1 MQIYRVAAAL
11 AAASI
16 SCGQSASAQTTPAP
30 AASVAAPLRTDGDAE
45 AMLTQNRVV
54 APTAAP
60 AIPPVPAVAT
70 RYPAPAAGLGPR
82 VGRYFQSRWAEDW
95 SGLRDRPDA
104 APRDLFDP
112 VKYIPIAGDG
122 AIYATLSG
130 ENRVRLNYV
139 TDPGLR
145 RGRDQ
150 DQFLVRT
157 VIGADLHL
165 GRHLRVF
172 GEVNSAQVFG
182 ANPLAITPNQ
192 RNALVVQQIFAE
204 ARGTIGDTLL
214 GARVG
219 RQEFMDGPPILIN
232 ARPAPN
238 VYSVLD
244 GVRLSIN
251 GATAR
256 ATLFS
261 FDTVTLGLRTLDD
274 PTNRDEGIDG
284 ATTSFVIPPIGAARL
299 FFDPFVF
306 RYHKTAQRW
315 GPTVGRERRAFYGA
329 RVWGTIGDGSIDI
342 TALGQGGSF
351 AGRDID
357 AKAVFANFGYLLD
370 KGALHPRVGLHVDI
384 TSGGGAYGT
393 GPLRNFNYFYAPAPY
408 FSWGVFFGPTNLKTF
423 APNFRITPAKGL
435 SLTTEVEWLR
445 RSNEFDAVYNNAGS
459 PYAGTQRVR
468 GKDVGT
474 LLRADLR
481 WEIGKHLTG
490 AIWAEH
496 LRAGSVLTRA
506 GFGNTNYIGVESAF
520 RF

>member
-1 MQIYRVAAAL
+1 MQIHFAAAVL
-11 AAASI
+11 
-16 SCGQSASAQTTPAP
+16 ASATIFFGQAAHAQT
-30 AASVAAPLRTDGDAE
+30 G
-45 AMLTQNRVV
+45 
-54 APTAAP
+54 PTAAVSAP
-60 AIPPVPAVAT
+60 PTATQPVPAIAT
-70 RYPAPAAGLGPR
+70 VYPTPAAGLGPR

-95 SGLRDRPDA
+95 SRLRNRPAD
-104 APRDLFDP
+104 APRELFDP
-112 VKYIPIAGDG
+112 LKFIPIAGDG
-122 AIYATLSG
+122 AVYATLSG

-157 VIGADLHL
+157 VIGADVHL
-165 GRHLRVF
+165 GRNLRVY
-172 GEVNSAQVFG
+172 GELNSAQVFG

-192 RNALVVQQIFAE
+192 RNALFVQQLFAE
-204 ARGTIGDTLL
+204 ASGTIGGTLL

-232 ARPAPN
+232 IRPAPDI
-238 VYSVLD
+238 YSVLD

-251 GATAR
+251 GTKAR

-261 FDTVTLGLRTLDD
+261 FNTVRLGRHAFDD
-274 PTNRDEGIDG
+274 PTNPDEGIDG
-284 ATTSFVIPPIGAARL
+284 ATTSFVVPAFAGAKL

-306 RYHKTAQRW
+306 RYHKAAQRW
-315 GPTVGRERRAFYGA
+315 GTTVGREHRSFYGA
-329 RVWGTIGDGSIDI
+329 RLWGTIGDGTIDI

-357 AKAVFANFGYLLD
+357 AQAVFTNLGYLLD
-370 KGALHPRVGLHVDI
+370 KGALHPRVGLHVDV

-408 FSWGVFFGPTNLKTF
+408 FSWGVFFGPTNLKTVG
-423 APNFRITPAKGL
+423 PNFRITPAKGL
-435 SLTTEVEWLR
+435 TLTTEIEWLR
-445 RSNEFDAVYNNAGS
+445 RSNEFDAVYNNQGN

-468 GKDVGT
+468 GKDIGE
-474 LLRADLR
+474 LLRVDLK

-506 GFGNTNYIGVESAF
+506 GFNDTNYVGVETAF

>member
-1 MQIYRVAAAL
+1 MQIHLKAVAV

-16 SCGQSASAQTTPAP
+16 VAGHP
-30 AASVAAPLRTDGDAE
+30 AAAQLAPVPAQAVAPPLRNDGDAQG
-45 AMLTQNRVV
+45 MLTQNRVV

-60 AIPPVPAVAT
+60 AVPPVPAIAT

-95 SGLRDRPDA
+95 SGLAKRAPD

-112 VKYIPIAGDG
+112 LKYIPIASDG
-122 AIYATLSG
+122 AVYVTLSG

-145 RGRDQ
+145 GGRDQ
-150 DQFLVRT
+150 DQFLIRT

-165 GRHLRVF
+165 GRHLRVY
-172 GEVNSAQVFG
+172 GELNSAQVFG
-182 ANPLAITPNQ
+182 ANPLAILPNQ
-192 RNALVVQQIFAE
+192 RNGLFVQQLFAE
-204 ARGTIGDTLL
+204 ASGTIDDTLV

-232 ARPAPN
+232 VRPAPN
-238 VYSVLD
+238 IYSVLD

-261 FDTVTLGLRTLDD
+261 FDTVTLGLRAFDD
-274 PTNRDEGIDG
+274 PTNHDEGIDG
-284 ATTSFVIPPIGAARL
+284 VNTSFVIPPFGAAKL

-306 RYHKTAQRW
+306 RYHKAAQRW
-315 GPTVGRERRAFYGA
+315 GTTIGRERRAFYGA
-329 RVWGTIGDGSIDI
+329 RLWGTIGDGTIDI

-357 AKAVFANFGYLLD
+357 AKAVFTNLGYLLD
-370 KGALHPRVGLHVDI
+370 KGALHPRIGVHVDL

-423 APNFRITPAKGL
+423 APNFRITPGKRV

-445 RSNEFDAVYNNAGS
+445 RSNEFDAVYNNQGNAYG
-459 PYAGTQRVR
+459 GTQRVR
-468 GKDVGT
+468 GKDVGA
-474 LLRADLR
+474 LLRADLS

-490 AIWAEH
+490 SLRAEH

-506 GFGNTNYIGVESAF
+506 GFGDTNYIGVESAV

>member
-1 MQIYRVAAAL
+1 MYIHLAAAAL

-16 SCGQSASAQTTPAP
+16 LGSQPAAAQTAP
-30 AASVAAPLRTDGDAE
+30 AVTAPLHNAGDAQS
-45 AMLTQNRVV
+45 MLTQNRVV

-60 AIPPVPAVAT
+60 PIAPVPAIPT

-95 SGLRDRPDA
+95 SGLKARPAA
-104 APRDLFDP
+104 APHDLFDP
-112 VKYIPIAGDG
+112 VKYIPIAADG
-122 AIYATLSG
+122 AVYATLSG

-139 TDPGLR
+139 TDPGFR

-165 GRHLRVF
+165 GRNLRVF
-172 GEVNSAQVFG
+172 GELTSAQVFG

-192 RNALVVQQIFAE
+192 RNALVVQQLFAE
-204 ARGTIGDTLL
+204 GSGTLGGTLI

-232 ARPAPN
+232 SRPAPN
-238 VYSVLD
+238 IYSVLD

-261 FDTVTLGLRTLDD
+261 FDTVALGLRAFDD
-274 PTNRDEGIDG
+274 PTNRAEGIDG
-284 ATTSFVIPPIGAARL
+284 ATTSFVVPPFGTARL
-299 FFDPFVF
+299 FLDPFVF
-306 RYHKTAQRW
+306 RYHKAAQRW

-329 RVWGTIGDGSIDI
+329 RLWGTIGDGTIDI

-357 AKAVFANFGYLLD
+357 AGAVFTNLGYLLD

-393 GPLRNFNYFYAPAPY
+393 GPLRNFNYFYTPAPF

-423 APNFRITPAKGL
+423 APNFRITPGKRL
-435 SLTTEVEWLR
+435 SLTTEVEWLSR
-445 RSNEFDAVYNNAGS
+445 TNEFDAVYTAQGN

-474 LLRADLR
+474 LLRVDLR

-506 GFGNTNYIGVESAF
+506 GFGDTNYVGVESSF